1 MKRGFTLIETI
12 IAVSIS
18 FIVLLCGIK
27 FLGIYTR
34 IYKDTGYRCL
44 QEFYINEAFIFIE
57 EKVKEA
63 EEVQIYTDNKGEK
76 SIQLKFE
83 RENNYIRKKEGKLV
97 ISYYKFNSPHNNNI
111 ILELEEFKL
120 EQLDNLMYVTIKNK
134 RGKGYTRC
142 FCLKEKKVI

>member
-1 MKRGFTLIETI
+1 MKKGFTLIETI

-18 FIVLLCGIK
+18 FVILLWGVK
-27 FLGIYTR
+27 FLGTYTR
-34 IYKDTGYRCL
+34 IYKDTGYRYL

-83 RENNYIRKKEGKLV
+83 GENNYIRKKEGKLV
-97 ISYYKFNSPHNNNI
+97 ISYYKFNSPRNNNI

-120 EQLDNLMYVTIKNK
+120 EQVNNLMYVTIKNK

-142 FCLKEKKVI
+142 FCLKEEKGI